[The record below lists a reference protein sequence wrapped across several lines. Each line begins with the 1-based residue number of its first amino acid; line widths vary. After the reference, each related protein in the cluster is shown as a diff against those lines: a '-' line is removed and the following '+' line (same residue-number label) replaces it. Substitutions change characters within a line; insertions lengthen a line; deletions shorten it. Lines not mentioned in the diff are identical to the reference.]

1 MWTRFSISIVIQQC
15 NWFPISFCLN
25 NNRAIWWSC
34 ILLTGLIRH
43 YRQHAIELE
52 QINSFSEEVA
62 GLQPGWLALPE
73 PLGLVVQGPRIA
85 AVGGL
90 VELGEQGLACLLA
103 RVVGKFH
110 RDGLS
115 CSGRLL
121 SIQALDGLLCLY
133 SLIKANEAYATR
145 TT

>member
-1 MWTRFSISIVIQQC
+1 MIA
-15 NWFPISFCLN
+15 L
-25 NNRAIWWSC
+25 
-34 ILLTGLIRH
+34 
-43 YRQHAIELE
+43 
-52 QINSFSEEVA
+52 EEVS

-85 AVGGL
+85 TIGGL
-90 VELGEQGLACLLA
+90 VKLREQGLACLLA

-115 CSGRLL
+115 CSRGLL
-121 SIQALDGLLCLY
+121 SIQALDGLLSLY
-133 SLIKANEAYATR
+133 SLIKANEAYTTR

>member
-1 MWTRFSISIVIQQC
+1 MK
-15 NWFPISFCLN
+15 
-25 NNRAIWWSC
+25 C
-34 ILLTGLIRH
+34 ILLTSLIS
-43 YRQHAIELE
+43 YIRQHAVELD
-52 QINSFSEEVA
+52 QTDSFSEEAV

-73 PLGLVVQGPRIA
+73 PLGLVVQGSRIA
-85 AVGGL
+85 AVGRL
-90 VELGEQGLACLLA
+90 VELREQGLACLLA

-110 RDGLS
+110 GDGLS

-121 SIQALDGLLCLY
+121 SIQTLDGLLSLY